1 MKELLL
7 LAMII
12 CTLLMSCQKAQEMQM
27 RNIYTETT
35 NQQLKQWEIVSRS
48 GSDAEKY
55 VHANI
60 IAGCYL
66 QAGNEAGYK
75 EWKDRAESYNPMK

>member
-1 MKELLL
+1 MKKLLL
-7 LAMII
+7 LTI
-12 CTLLMSCQKAQEMQM
+12 CLSLLSCQKVQEMQM
-27 RNIYTETT
+27 KNIYTETT
-35 NQQLKQWEIVSRS
+35 NQQLKQWEIVSKS

-66 QAGNEAGYK
+66 QAGDEAGYK
-75 EWKDRAESYNPMK
+75 EWKDRAEVYNPMK